1 MVLLAFDPCALV
13 HWPPQPHMFNGF
25 LQPNA
30 THTRST
36 LQPLPLVLNPQQPA
50 RTPCAWPTVIAKA
63 VTSGLLPAEA
73 KESKALLDL
82 IASRDTD
89 PLPCKV
95 INSFLVQPPSSSSAF
110 PLSLTPHPPP
120 PYSSSEASSITQ
132 ALKLANALCS
142 HCTPPPR
149 KSSTTSCRM
158 ATATQRVTCSFL
170 TKSECGF
177 ASVAP
182 ALYFLV

>member
-13 HWPPQPHMFNGF
+13 HWPPQPHMFHGF

-63 VTSGLLPAEA
+63 VTSGLLTAEA
-73 KESKALLDL
+73 KESKALTEL

-95 INSFLVQPPSSSSAF
+95 INSFLVQPPTSSSAF

-120 PYSSSEASSITQ
+120 PYSSSEASSTTQ
-132 ALKLANALCS
+132 ARRPANALCS
-142 HCTPPPR
+142 RCTPPPHR
-149 KSSTTSCRM
+149 LFTISSQM
-158 ATATQRVTCSFL
+158 ATGTQRVTCSFL

-177 ASVAP
+177 ASVGL